1 MFLKTI
7 IVIAAFVIF
16 AYALALAFQ
25 GTLSVPAM
33 FELPQRLSE
42 LCQFLYHY
50 SVSAFLHLNTQ
61 FQ

>member
-7 IVIAAFVIF
+7 IVIVAFIVF
-16 AYALALAFQ
+16 TYALALAFQ

-42 LCQFLYHY
+42 LTQTLYRY
-50 SVSAFLHLNTQ
+50 IVFTLQTQ
-61 FQ
+61 LR

>member
-7 IVIAAFVIF
+7 IVLAAFIIF

-25 GTLSVPAM
+25 GKLTVPAL
-33 FELPQRLSE
+33 FELPHRLLE

-50 SVSAFLHLNTQ
+50 FVSAVKTQ
-61 FQ
+61 LIR

>member
-7 IVIAAFVIF
+7 IILSAFVTF

-33 FELPQRLSE
+33 LEMPHRLSQ
-42 LCQFLYHY
+42 LFQWLYNAAIAK
-50 SVSAFLHLNTQ
+50 VAI
-61 FQ
+61 